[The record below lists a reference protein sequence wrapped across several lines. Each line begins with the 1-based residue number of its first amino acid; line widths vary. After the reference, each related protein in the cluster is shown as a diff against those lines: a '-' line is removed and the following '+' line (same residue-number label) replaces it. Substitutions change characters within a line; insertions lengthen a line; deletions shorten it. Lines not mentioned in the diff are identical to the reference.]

1 MFFRLTSLEL
11 ALLLFGAI
19 LGATAL
25 GILIGRAMRRHSQHL
40 SEPLAVL
47 QAALLG
53 MVGLLLAFGLS
64 MAVGRYDARRA
75 AVVDDANAIGT
86 AYLRA
91 QTLTEPQ
98 RTASLARLR
107 RYADTSAR
115 LSDAVPGTGGS
126 TRAVADGDVLQ
137 RELWALA
144 SASMHRAPDASAP
157 RLYTEALNTMIDQQ
171 TVRDSVLLNRVPSA
185 VLWLEILSA
194 AIALSLLAAYLAILG
209 RGYAPIIAAA
219 LVVGALLL
227 VTFDLDRPNRGFIEV
242 PDKPVTS
249 LQASMALPPAAP
261 ARP

>member
-1 MFFRLTSLEL
+1 VFFRLTSLEL
-11 ALLLFGAI
+11 AVLLLGGI
-19 LGATAL
+19 LGATVL
-25 GILIGRAMRRHSQHL
+25 GIAVGRRMRHRSRHL
-40 SEPLAVL
+40 TEPLAVL

-64 MAVGRYDARRA
+64 MAVGRYDSRRA
-75 AVVDDANAIGT
+75 AVVADANAIGT

-91 QTLTEPQ
+91 QTLSEPQ
-98 RTASLARLR
+98 RTQSLVRLR

-115 LSDAVPGTGGS
+115 LSDAVPGSAGS
-126 TRAVADGDVLQ
+126 RRAVADGDVLQ

-157 RLYTEALNTMIDQQ
+157 RLYTEALNAMIDQQ
-171 TVRDSVLLNRVPSA
+171 TVRDSALLNRVPSA

-194 AIALSLLAAYLAILG
+194 AIALGLLAAYLAILG
-209 RGYAPIIAAA
+209 RAFAPVLAAA

-249 LQASMALPPAAP
+249 LQAAMALPPAAP
-261 ARP
+261 AQP